1 MSAGMALALIKLC
14 SIAALTT
21 GFAPSRRLPRIATST
36 TGFALPRR
44 ASQPL
49 HHAPAR
55 PLPRAALRAQFD
67 DEDPQA
73 FARLSGDA
81 AVILCALTSQK
92 LVDEVLGG
100 ADFFA
105 PVVASDLDALPGLV
119 SETSAWLLCW
129 IGAAVY
135 RGGFV
140 VPDVAPRLSFDAA
153 VNAANFRSLLVLGQV
168 AVLRSP
174 IDVSEYV
181 VEVVDVV
188 VWLTAWR
195 AFTASRLR

>member
-1 MSAGMALALIKLC
+1 MAHPLALIKLC
-14 SIAALTT
+14 SIATLTT
-21 GFAPSRRLPRIATST
+21 GFV
-36 TGFALPRR
+36 LPRR

-140 VPDVAPRLSFDAA
+140 VPDVAPRLSFDAVPPPEHAAARA
-153 VNAANFRSLLVLGQV
+153 VHPQRSV
-168 AVLRSP
+168 APRSAP
-174 IDVSEYV
+174 
-181 VEVVDVV
+181 
-188 VWLTAWR
+188 
-195 AFTASRLR
+195 

>member
-21 GFAPSRRLPRIATST
+21 GFALPRPLPRIATST

-49 HHAPAR
+49 HHASAR
-55 PLPRAALRAQFD
+55 PLPRAALRAQI

-168 AVLRSP
+168 AVLRCP

>member
-1 MSAGMALALIKLC
+1 MAHPLALIKLC
-14 SIAALTT
+14 S
-21 GFAPSRRLPRIATST
+21 IATST

-49 HHAPAR
+49 HHASAR
-55 PLPRAALRAQFD
+55 PLRAQFD

>member
-21 GFAPSRRLPRIATST
+21 GFALPRPLPRIATST

-55 PLPRAALRAQFD
+55 PLRAQFD

-153 VNAANFRSLLVLGQV
+153 VNAASFRSLLVLGQV

>member
-44 ASQPL
+44 ASQP
-49 HHAPAR
+49 R